1 MSYKEVITKFQDK
14 MNVVLE
20 VEKKE
25 FSAIRTGRA
34 NPSLLD
40 RVQADYYG
48 TPTPL
53 PQIATISTPDPKSL
67 MVTPWDKSMLAKIE
81 KAILASDLGL
91 TPTNDGNVI
100 RMSLPHLTEERR
112 KDLVKLVKK
121 IAEDMRV
128 AVRNVRRDAVEAVK
142 KLEKDGIITEDD
154 LKRAQDEIQKVT
166 DKHIADIDKMLTAK
180 ETEIMQV

>member
-1 MSYKEVITKFQDK
+1 MSYKEVIAKFEEK
-14 MNVVLE
+14 MNVVIE

-25 FSAIRTGRA
+25 FSGIRTGRA

-40 RVQADYYG
+40 RIHADYYG

-53 PQIATISTPDPKSL
+53 PQMANISTPDPRTL
-67 MVTPWDKSMLAKIE
+67 VVTPWDKGMLSKIE

-91 TPTNDGNVI
+91 NPTNDGNVI

-112 KDLVKLVKK
+112 KDLVKMVKK

-142 KLEKDGIITEDD
+142 KMEKDGVITEDD
-154 LKRAQDEIQKVT
+154 LKRAQDEIQKAT
-166 DKHIADIDKMLTAK
+166 DKHIADIDKQLMAK

>member
-1 MSYKEVITKFQDK
+1 MSYKEVIAKFEEK

-40 RVQADYYG
+40 RIQVDYYG
-48 TPTPL
+48 TMTPL
-53 PQIATISTPDPKSL
+53 PQLSTISTPDPKSL
-67 MVTPWDKSMLAKIE
+67 VVTPWDKGMLAKVE
-81 KAILASDLGL
+81 RAILASDLGL
-91 TPTNDGNVI
+91 TPNNDGNVI
-100 RMSLPHLTEERR
+100 RMNLPHLTEERR
-112 KDLVKLVKK
+112 KDLVKLIKK

-142 KLEKDGIITEDD
+142 KMEKEGAITEDD
-154 LKRAQDEIQKVT
+154 LKRAQDEIQKAT
-166 DKHIADIDKMLTAK
+166 DKRIADIDKLLSAK
-180 ETEIMQV
+180 EMEIMQV

>member
-1 MSYKEVITKFQDK
+1 MSYKEIIAKFDEK
-14 MNVVLE
+14 MNVVIE

-34 NPSLLD
+34 NPALLD
-40 RVQADYYG
+40 RILADYYG

-53 PQIATISTPDPKSL
+53 PQMATISTPDPRTL
-67 MVTPWDKSMLAKIE
+67 VVTPWDKGMLSKVE

-112 KDLVKLVKK
+112 KDLVKMVKK

-142 KLEKDGIITEDD
+142 KLEKDGAITEDE
-154 LKRAQDEIQKVT
+154 LKRAQEEIQKTT
-166 DKHIADIDKMLTAK
+166 DKHIADIDKQLVTK

>member
-1 MSYKEVITKFQDK
+1 MSYKEAITRFEEK

-20 VEKKE
+20 VQKKE
-25 FSAIRTGRA
+25 FAGVRTGRA

-40 RVQADYYG
+40 RIHVDYYG
-48 TPTPL
+48 TLTPL
-53 PQIATISTPDPKSL
+53 TQLATVSTPDPKTL
-67 MVTPWDKSMLAKIE
+67 AVTPWDKGMLAKVE

-91 TPTNDGNVI
+91 TPTNDGNVV

-128 AVRNVRRDAVEAVK
+128 AIRNVRRDAVDAVK
-142 KLEKDGIITEDD
+142 KQEKDGLITEDE
-154 LKRAQDEIQKVT
+154 LKRAQDEIQKIT
-166 DKHIADIDKMLTAK
+166 DKHIADVDKTLTTK

>member
-1 MSYKEVITKFQDK
+1 LSYKEVIAKFEEK

-25 FSAIRTGRA
+25 FSGIRTGRA

-40 RVQADYYG
+40 RIHADYYG

-53 PQIATISTPDPKSL
+53 PQMASISTPDPRSL
-67 MVTPWDKSMLAKIE
+67 MVTPWDKGMLSKIE

-91 TPTNDGNVI
+91 NPTNDGNVI

-112 KDLVKLVKK
+112 KDLVKMIKK
-121 IAEDMRV
+121 IAEDMRI
-128 AVRNVRRDAVEAVK
+128 AVRNVRRDAVDAVK
-142 KLEKDGIITEDD
+142 KLEKDGTITEDD
-154 LKRAQDEIQKVT
+154 LKRAQDDIQKTT
-166 DKHIADIDKMLTAK
+166 DKHIADIDRQLAAK
-180 ETEIMQV
+180 ELEIMQV

>member
-1 MSYKEVITKFQDK
+1 MSYKEAIAKFEEK

-20 VEKKE
+20 VQKKE
-25 FSAIRTGRA
+25 FAGIRTGRA

-40 RVQADYYG
+40 RVQVDYYG
-48 TPTPL
+48 TLTPL
-53 PQIATISTPDPKSL
+53 PQTATVSTPDPRSL
-67 MVTPWDKSMLAKIE
+67 LVTPWDKSMLGKVE

-91 TPTNDGNVI
+91 TPNNDGSVI

-142 KLEKDGIITEDD
+142 KMEKDSLITEDD
-154 LKRAQDEIQKVT
+154 LKRAQDEIQKAT
-166 DKHIADIDKMLTAK
+166 DKHIAEVDKLLATK